1 MLKQTLSC
9 ATFVHEEG
17 QKDLVSSTLSKF
29 YSIDVDN
36 CLDNSYET
44 IEYLKNNHPDVLFL
58 NLEYADLLS
67 IINKPPFIIG
77 VGKPCSIKKL
87 RFYLNSG
94 FTDFVF
100 TPTTE
105 REIRIVI
112 GKIMHMH
119 ATLQDENHYPMAAE
133 ESRAKYNQTE
143 ISADS
148 TNSIFIN
155 SGKRRGA
162 CRVPL
167 NEILYAKNTGNEV
180 KLILENGSSKYD
192 KTTLRNFQRK
202 LPNKFMKINR
212 SIVINTEKVKRINKR
227 SVILGDETFN
237 VTRSFYKQFSRF
249 FKI

>member
-17 QKDLVSSTLSKF
+17 QKNLVSSTLSKF
-29 YSIDVDN
+29 YSIDIDH
-36 CLDNSYET
+36 CLDSSYDT

-67 IINKPPFIIG
+67 IVNKPPFIIG

-119 ATLQDENHYPMAAE
+119 ATLQDENHYAMTAE
-133 ESRAKYNQTE
+133 ESKAKYN
-143 ISADS
+143 SLDMDS
-148 TNSIFIN
+148 VNSIFIN
-155 SGKRRGA
+155 SGKRQGA

-167 NEILYAKNTGNEV
+167 SEIIYAKNAGNEV
-180 KLILENGSSKYD
+180 KLILENGPSKYD

-212 SIVINTEKVKRINKR
+212 SIVINTEKVKRINKK
-227 SVILGDETFN
+227 SVMIGDETFN